1 MGTVKIIIVLSLT
14 LLLSIP
20 GAALSTTVRM
30 QTSLGLIDIDL
41 FDAAAPQ
48 TVANFLEYVNRGDYD
63 NSFFHRSIPDFVVQG
78 GGFTWSRSTNLY
90 SQVPT
95 EAPVINE
102 FSLDRSNL
110 RGTIAMA
117 KLGDDPNSATS
128 QWFFNLGDNSD
139 NLDNQ
144 NGGFTVFGRVKESG
158 LEIIDA
164 IGELQV
170 ANAGGAFNDLPLVSF
185 PPQGQS
191 LRTENLVMVNSVV
204 VLPVAPIVPNAP
216 ALSYEVDG
224 LNITISWSEVSGATG
239 YKLHYAPSPYAGPED
254 FNILDVAGQT
264 SASYDLWDGA
274 AYSVAVTAYNEQ
286 GDSPYSNIEH
296 FTTELLPPE
305 APVLTYEMTGNI
317 LSLSWSSVTYADT
330 YSLSYAPS
338 PYEGVETINTINM
351 GQNTSA
357 QYSLPSGTS
366 FFIAVQA
373 YNSKGLSPYSSIVEV
388 SAGN

>member
-78 GGFTWSRSTNLY
+78 GGFSWSSITNQY
-90 SQVPT
+90 SPVPT

-204 VLPVAPIVPNAP
+204 VLPVAPVVPNAP

-286 GDSPYSNIEH
+286 GDSP
-296 FTTELLPPE
+296 
-305 APVLTYEMTGNI
+305 
-317 LSLSWSSVTYADT
+317 SS
-330 YSLSYAPS
+330 
-338 PYEGVETINTINM
+338 
-351 GQNTSA
+351 
-357 QYSLPSGTS
+357 
-366 FFIAVQA
+366 
-373 YNSKGLSPYSSIVEV
+373 
-388 SAGN
+388 

>member
-48 TVANFLEYVNRGDYD
+48 TIANFLEYVNRGDYD

-78 GGFTWSRSTNLY
+78 GGFSWSSITNLY
-90 SQVPT
+90 SPVPT

-139 NLDNQ
+139 SLDNQ

-204 VLPVAPIVPNAP
+204 VLPVAPVVPNAP
-216 ALSYEVDG
+216 ALSYEIDG

-286 GDSPYSNIEH
+286 GDSHYSNIEH

-305 APVLTYEMTGNI
+305 APFLTYEMTGNV
-317 LSLSWSSVTYADT
+317 LSLSWSSVIYADT

>member
-78 GGFTWSRSTNLY
+78 GGFSWSSITNLY
-90 SQVPT
+90 SPVPT

-139 NLDNQ
+139 ILDNQ

-204 VLPVAPIVPNAP
+204 VLPVAPVVPNAP

-286 GDSPYSNIEH
+286 GDSHYSNIEH

-305 APVLTYEMTGNI
+305 APFLTYEMTGNV
-317 LSLSWSSVTYADT
+317 LSLSWSSVIYADT